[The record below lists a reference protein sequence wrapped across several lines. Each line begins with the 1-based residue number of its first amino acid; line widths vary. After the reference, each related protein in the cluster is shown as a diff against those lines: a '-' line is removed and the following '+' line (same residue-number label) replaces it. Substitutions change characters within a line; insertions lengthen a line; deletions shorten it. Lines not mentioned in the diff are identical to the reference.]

1 MSKQETS
8 QPDKGPL
15 GFLAAAKD
23 AVQSVA
29 PGLSLDKMI
38 ADTGPVIDRMMTQGA
53 AELGAALFQGQAYVP
68 YGDGQEAIKQE
79 QPAPGLQKEAPEI
92 EIEM

>member
-8 QPDKGPL
+8 QPNKGPL
-15 GFLAAAKD
+15 SFLEGVKD
-23 AVQSVA
+23 AVQAVA

-38 ADTGPVIDRMMTQGA
+38 ADVSPVIDRMMTQGA
-53 AELGAALFQGQAYVP
+53 AEAGALIFQGQSYVP
-68 YGDGQEAIKQE
+68 YGDGQETIKTE